1 MLHRFVVLLL
11 LSFGGRCIIHR
22 QLGVRAKRAP
32 LFPLARQWSVSMCL
46 FFLETMKLTFILLGS
61 NTAWEEII
69 ATPCCVL
76 LVWRKEK
83 TEEHVVLVQK
93 WHAMIG
99 GLKILPTP
107 TVYMV

>member
-1 MLHRFVVLLL
+1 MLH
-11 LSFGGRCIIHR
+11 SFGGRCVFHCNLLNTTG
-22 QLGVRAKRAP
+22 QVGVRVKRAP

-76 LVWRKEK
+76 LVCRRKK
-83 TEEHVVLVQK
+83 QRSMWCWFKSGTL
-93 WHAMIG
+93 W
-99 GLKILPTP
+99 
-107 TVYMV
+107 